1 MLDGMVM
8 TGIVNTILCIL
19 AVAVPF
25 ALFILALLSILS
37 SDMLTGAGKLIW
49 IVVCFCFP
57 IIGPIVWFIAGKN
70 MALS

>member
-1 MLDGMVM
+1 MVM
-8 TGIVNTILCIL
+8 TGIVFTILCIL
-19 AVAVPF
+19 AVAVPL

-57 IIGPIVWFIAGKN
+57 IIGLIVWFIAGKN

>member
-1 MLDGMVM
+1 MVM
-8 TGIVNTILCIL
+8 TGIVFTILCIL
-19 AVAVPF
+19 AVAVPL

-37 SDMLTGAGKLIW
+37 SDMLTGAGKLMC

>member
-1 MLDGMVM
+1 MVM

>member
-1 MLDGMVM
+1 MVM
-8 TGIVNTILCIL
+8 TGIVFTILCIL
-19 AVAVPF
+19 AVAVPL
-25 ALFILALLSILS
+25 ALLILALLSILS
-37 SDMLTGAGKLIW
+37 SDMLTGAWKLIW

>member
-1 MLDGMVM
+1 MVM
-8 TGIVNTILCIL
+8 TGIVFTILCIL